1 MKTILKLIS
10 LVLVAG
16 LLALGYSFYP
26 VALPVGEPTP
36 VTMPAASPPAG
47 MRIAVLHTGKMFSK
61 AGFAYRGG
69 NLLEPREF
77 GMAGILVQHPKGSL
91 LFDAGFGSRMEEHFT
106 TIPRLMQM
114 MSKYEQEK
122 TAVEQLRAAG
132 IEPASLLG
140 VVLTHAHWDHVSGL
154 QDMPGV
160 PVWVTQSELAFIN
173 SDDKAT
179 ALARS
184 FGNLKYKTYGFSD
197 GPYLGFDRSL
207 DVHGDG
213 SVVLVPVPGHT
224 PGSIIAFVNLPEG
237 KRYALV
243 GDLVWQ
249 REGVEIP
256 AERPWLSADMV
267 DNDMDGV
274 RQWIVHM
281 HHLSRQIPDMV
292 IVPAHDRRVQESLP
306 RLQVTP

>member
-1 MKTILKLIS
+1 VKTIVKLV
-10 LVLVAG
+10 LLALVAG
-16 LLALGYSFYP
+16 VLALGYSFYP
-26 VALPVGEPTP
+26 VALPVGEAPDISLP
-36 VTMPAASPPAG
+36 SANPPAG
-47 MRIAVLHTGKMFSK
+47 MRIAVLHTGKMLSK

-77 GMAGILVQHPKGSL
+77 GMAGILVQHPKGNL
-91 LFDAGFGSRMEEHFT
+91 LFDAGFGSRLEEHFT
-106 TIPRLMQM
+106 TIPLLMQL
-114 MSKYEQEK
+114 MSRYERE
-122 TAVEQLRAAG
+122 TPAVEQLRAAG
-132 IEPASLLG
+132 IEPASLMG

-173 SDDKAT
+173 SDDAAT

-184 FGNLKYKTYGFSD
+184 FGDINYKTYAFSD
-197 GPYLGFDRSL
+197 GPYLGFPASL

-213 SVVLVPVPGHT
+213 SLVLVPVPGHT
-224 PGSIIAFVNLPEG
+224 PGSIIAFVTLPEG
-237 KRYALV
+237 RRYALV

-267 DNDMDGV
+267 DNDMQGV

-281 HHLSRQIPDMV
+281 HHLSRLMPDMV
-292 IVPAHDRRVQESLP
+292 VVPAHDRRVQETLP
-306 RLQVTP
+306 RLQVMQ